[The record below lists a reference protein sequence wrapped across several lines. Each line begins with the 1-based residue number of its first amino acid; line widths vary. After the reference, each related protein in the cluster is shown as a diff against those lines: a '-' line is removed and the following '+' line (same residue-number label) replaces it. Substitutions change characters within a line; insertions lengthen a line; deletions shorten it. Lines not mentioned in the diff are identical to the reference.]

1 MSFSFDRLPFN
12 TLVGA
17 DRKTFDRVTEGVKID
32 NKGKYL
38 LTKCCQRILSPL
50 YNINT
55 REYNAMAKPEIV
67 SPLFIIGHWRSGTTF
82 VHNVLS
88 RDPQFGYCT
97 TYQTVFPHMMLY
109 GSSFFK
115 RLAGLCMPKTRP
127 TDNLELSV
135 EQPQEEEFALT
146 NMTPAAYY
154 HFWSL
159 PNLTEKYRDKYLFLE
174 SCTAEERAEFCEAT
188 KKMIHIALHC
198 QNKSRFLSKNPP
210 HTARI
215 ALLHRMFPD
224 AKFIYLVRNPYSVFE
239 STVKFFNTT
248 IAPLTLQK
256 VSTEQVEQNI
266 LTTYR
271 KMIDVYNRDRQTIS
285 VQNLFQMRF
294 EDFEADPIAMSSQIY
309 RSLNLGDFDSVRPE
323 MERYV
328 ASKKRFQKNKYN
340 YSAHTIEMVNHYCA
354 ATLNEWGY
362 SYL

>member
-1 MSFSFDRLPFN
+1 MGFSFDRLPFN

-50 YNINT
+50 YDINT

-67 SPLFIIGHWRSGTTF
+67 APLFIIGHWRSGTTF

-115 RLAGLCMPKTRP
+115 PLAALCMPKTRP
-127 TDNLELSV
+127 TDNLELTV

-159 PNLTEKYRDKYLFLE
+159 PQQAELYRDKYLFLD
-174 SCTAEERAEFCEAT
+174 SCTAEERAEFCHSVQ
-188 KKMIHIALHC
+188 KMMQIALHC

-224 AKFIYLVRNPYSVFE
+224 AKFIYLVRNPYTVFE
-239 STVKFFNTT
+239 STVKFFNST

-256 VSTEQVEQNI
+256 IDNVALEEHI
-266 LTTYR
+266 LQTYSA
-271 KMIDVYNRDRQTIS
+271 MISRYNTDKRLIPA
-285 VQNLFQMRF
+285 QNLFEVRF
-294 EDFEADPIAMSSQIY
+294 EDFEVAPLAKTEEIY
-309 RSLNLGDFDSVRPE
+309 RTLNLGDFNSVKTRMAE
-323 MERYV
+323 YLN
-328 ASKKRFQKNKYN
+328 AQKRHQKNR
-340 YSAHTIEMVNHYCA
+340 YSYSPHTISMVNRYCS
-354 ATLNEWGY
+354 ATLTEWDY
-362 SYL
+362 RL

>member
-1 MSFSFDRLPFN
+1 MSFSFDHLPFN

-17 DRKTFDRVTEGVKID
+17 DRKTFDRVTEGVMID

-50 YNINT
+50 YDINT

-67 SPLFIIGHWRSGTTF
+67 SPVFIIGHWRSGTTF

-88 RDPQFGYCT
+88 CDPQFGYCT
-97 TYQTVFPHMMLY
+97 TYQTVFPHLMLY

-146 NMTPAAYY
+146 NMTHAAYY

-174 SCTAEERAEFCEAT
+174 SCTAEERAEFCVAT
-188 KKMIHIALHC
+188 KKMMQIALHC

-248 IAPLTLQK
+248 ISPLTLQK
-256 VSTEQVEQNI
+256 VSSEQLEQNI

-271 KMIDVYNRDRQTIS
+271 KMIDVYNRDRHLIPA
-285 VQNLFQMRF
+285 QNLFQMRF
-294 EDFEADPIAMSSQIY
+294 EDFEADPISMTSQIY
-309 RSLNLGDFDSVRPE
+309 RALNLGEFSCVKGRIVE
-323 MERYV
+323 YLNSQNRH
-328 ASKKRFQKNKYN
+328 QKNKYN
-340 YSAHTIEMVNHYCA
+340 YSPHTIAQVDHYCA
-354 ATLNEWGY
+354 ATIDEWGY
-362 SYL
+362 KL